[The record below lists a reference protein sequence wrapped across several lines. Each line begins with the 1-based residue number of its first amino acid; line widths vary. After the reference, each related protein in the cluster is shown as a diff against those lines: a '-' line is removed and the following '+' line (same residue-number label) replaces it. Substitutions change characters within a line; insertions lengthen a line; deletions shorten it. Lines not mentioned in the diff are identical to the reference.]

1 MNLYALN
8 FDDDKKFRFWKL
20 FPWNKAHFHYLLPR
34 LYNPYLKPRPFRD
47 HPFTTSA
54 NFTQFLTPLSA
65 PPAFVGSFLLLS
77 ANFNEIWALPPPNCR
92 SPKWM
97 VAYTV
102 FHAKTT
108 HCVTYLTNK
117 VRSIMTSESSPS
129 RNKDYF
135 SQVHT
140 ILIHPSS
147 AEISIC
153 RAQ

>member
-1 MNLYALN
+1 M
-8 FDDDKKFRFWKL
+8 
-20 FPWNKAHFHYLLPR
+20 
-34 LYNPYLKPRPFRD
+34 
-47 HPFTTSA
+47 
-54 NFTQFLTPLSA
+54 TQ
-65 PPAFVGSFLLLS
+65 
-77 ANFNEIWALPPPNCR
+77 NC
-92 SPKWM
+92 
-97 VAYTV
+97 VAS
-102 FHAKTT
+102 
-108 HCVTYLTNK
+108 VTYTYCRQILMKFDPYPLQITDVLNGWSLTLFSMQRQLIVLPTYK

>member
-1 MNLYALN
+1 MNLWGHCSSQNAN
-8 FDDDKKFRFWKL
+8 QKL
-20 FPWNKAHFHYLLPR
+20 F
-34 LYNPYLKPRPFRD
+34 
-47 HPFTTSA
+47 
-54 NFTQFLTPLSA
+54 
-65 PPAFVGSFLLLS
+65 SFLS
-77 ANFNEIWALPPPNCR
+77 WWFIGRAEIWEIFGWHFGRNDDPIRFFQILWPSQNIRTLTDLYCQQILMKSDPCPPPNFEH
-92 SPKWM
+92 PKWM